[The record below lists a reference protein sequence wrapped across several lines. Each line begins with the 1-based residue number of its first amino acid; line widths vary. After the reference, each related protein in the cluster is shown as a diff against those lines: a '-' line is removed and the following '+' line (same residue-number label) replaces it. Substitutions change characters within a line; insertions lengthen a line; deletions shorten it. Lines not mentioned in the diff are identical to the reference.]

1 MEGDGKGALSMSR
14 RQGTLPHHCGEV
26 GEMRER
32 QGEAGKGREGVC
44 RCCCQEEEESEG
56 ASSVIVVVVVVAS
69 LP

>member
-1 MEGDGKGALSMSR
+1 MSC
-14 RQGTLPHHCGEV
+14 RQGALPHHCGEV

-32 QGEAGKGREGVC
+32 QGEAGKGREGACC
-44 RCCCQEEEESEG
+44 RRHQEEEESEG